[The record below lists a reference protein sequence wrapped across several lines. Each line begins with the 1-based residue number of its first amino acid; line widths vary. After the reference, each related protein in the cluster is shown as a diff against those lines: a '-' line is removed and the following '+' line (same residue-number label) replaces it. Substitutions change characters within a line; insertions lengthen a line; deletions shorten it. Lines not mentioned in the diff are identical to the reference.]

1 MALFT
6 GQQAHAGVT
15 GRGSTPSTRTVPRR
29 QGDGTF
35 HRSAGARGA
44 DRARFHAAHLRCL
57 APAEGIARLHRPAGV
72 QGADRA
78 RFHAAHLR
86 CLAPAG
92 GQRGC
97 TGQQEYKGR
106 TERGSTPLICAVSR
120 QQGDSAVAPASRS
133 TRGGQ
138 SEVPRRSFALSRAS
152 RGDSAVAPASRS
164 TRGGQSE
171 VPRRSFALSRA
182 SRGDSAVAP
191 ASRSTRGGQSEGP
204 RRPSALS
211 RASEGGQRGCTGQ
224 QEHAGRTERGSTP
237 SICAIPRQR
246 GG

>member
-6 GQQAHAGVT
+6 GQQAHA
-15 GRGSTPSTRTVPRR
+15 
-29 QGDGTF
+29 
-35 HRSAGARGA
+35 
-44 DRARFHAAHLRCL
+44 
-57 APAEGIARLHRPAGV
+57 
-72 QGADRA
+72 
-78 RFHAAHLR
+78 
-86 CLAPAG
+86 
-92 GQRGC
+92 
-97 TGQQEYKGR
+97 GR

-138 SEVPRRSFALSRAS
+138 SEVPRRLPARSHVGRGMALFTGQQAHAGVTERGSTPSICAVSRQQGDSAVAPVSRRTRGGQSEVPRRPSALSRAS

-191 ASRSTRGGQSEGP
+191 VSRRTRGGQSEGP

-211 RASEGGQRGCTGQ
+211 RASEGDSVV
-224 QEHAGRTERGSTP
+224 APVSRTLPVRLMYHPNTSSP
-237 SICAIPRQR
+237 
-246 GG
+246 

>member
-1 MALFT
+1 MAFFT

-15 GRGSTPSTRTVPRR
+15 GRGSTPSTRAVPRR
-29 QGDGTF
+29 QGDGAF

-44 DRARFHAAHLRCL
+44 DRARFHAVHLRCLAPAEGIARLHRSAGARGADRARFHAVHLRCL

-97 TGQQEYKGR
+97 TGQQAHAGV
-106 TERGSTPLICAVSR
+106 TERGSTPSICAVSR
-120 QQGDSAVAPASRS
+120 QQGDSAVAPVSR
-133 TRGGQ
+133 R
-138 SEVPRRSFALSRAS
+138 
-152 RGDSAVAPASRS
+152 
-164 TRGGQSE
+164 
-171 VPRRSFALSRA
+171 
-182 SRGDSAVAP
+182 
-191 ASRSTRGGQSEGP
+191 TRGGQSEGP

-211 RASEGGQRGCTGQ
+211 RASEGDSVV
-224 QEHAGRTERGSTP
+224 APVSRTLPVRLMYHPNTSSP
-237 SICAIPRQR
+237 
-246 GG
+246 

>member
-1 MALFT
+1 VTGRGSTPSTRAVPRRQGDGAFHRSARTRGCDGARFHAVYPRCPTSAGGWRGCT

-29 QGDGTF
+29 QGDGAF
-35 HRSAGARGA
+35 HRSAGARGC
-44 DRARFHAAHLRCL
+44 DGARFHAVYPHG
-57 APAEGIARLHRPAGV
+57 PTS
-72 QGADRA
+72 
-78 RFHAAHLR
+78 
-86 CLAPAG
+86 AG
-92 GQRGC
+92 GWHF
-97 TGQQEYKGR
+97 
-106 TERGSTPLICAVSR
+106 SPVSR
-120 QQGDSAVAPASRS
+120 R
-133 TRGGQ
+133 
-138 SEVPRRSFALSRAS
+138 
-152 RGDSAVAPASRS
+152 